1 MLNVSKT
8 ILFSTALS
16 LIPLTA
22 HSKIYSDQIVL
33 DNLGED
39 VCRSDYRPLTHT
51 EAQEHKTALISRMN
65 VWDIAGLQDDW
76 VIMGSGYHGLIK
88 RDQDSDDT
96 WCYPNHPDAGLPYYQ
111 EQAIEEH
118 NNIEVQRALVSDNAS
133 FIRPLSYLAHNLGY
147 AWVGGDNGRYVGQD
161 MDIKQLNDGWEIKGN
176 SDGSCSGER
185 SEEKTTI
192 RVDNFSYTLDS
203 TAFSHG
209 EVDEPEQALINTVSA
224 YAINDGDEPK
234 QIMVDLHFE
243 QSTQWRKTN
252 SFDLSES
259 VVINENFTW
268 PQFGKTDV
276 TVVLEQDQRF
286 SDTNNGSRSE
296 PTERQAIITVPA
308 NSVLPFRVEFYRSS
322 ISYPYR
328 IKANMS
334 YDVNFTGFLRYSG
347 NALSSHPTNRPTI
360 SHTFTMGANS
370 EEQANIRYQ
379 WDHRYIPG
387 EMKWWDW
394 SWAINEYGLS
404 SMQYAAGA
412 SVRPF
417 YSHVP
422 GQFYAKSQ
430 YSGMIDI
437 GAEHSVDS
445 FDAVGVL
452 TNHKTYHAGDVTV
465 VTDFAPE
472 ALDRLGY
479 HDAQLMITP
488 IQH

>member
-16 LIPLTA
+16 LTPLTA

-39 VCRSDYRPLTHT
+39 ICRSDYRPLNNT

-65 VWDIAGLQDDW
+65 VWDIAGLKNDW

-88 RDQDSDDT
+88 HGQPSDNT
-96 WCYPNHPDAGLPYYQ
+96 WCYPNTPDAGLPYY
-111 EQAIEEH
+111 EAQAIET
-118 NNIEVQRALVSDNAS
+118 NNNLDVQRALVSDNTN

-161 MDIKQLNDGWEIKGN
+161 MAIKPLNNGWEIKGN
-176 SDGSCSGER
+176 SDRSCTGDR
-185 SEEKTTI
+185 CDEKTKITI
-192 RVDNFSYTLDS
+192 DNFSYTLDS
-203 TAFSHG
+203 NAFSHG
-209 EVDEPEQALINTVSA
+209 NVSEPEQTLINTVSA
-224 YAINDGDEPK
+224 YAINDSDEPK
-234 QIMVDLHFE
+234 QIIVDLHFE

-252 SFDLSES
+252 SFDLSDS
-259 VVINENFTW
+259 VMLKENFTW
-268 PQFGKTDV
+268 PLVGKTDV

-296 PTERQAIITVPA
+296 PTELQAIITVPA

-328 IKANMS
+328 IKTNIG
-334 YDVNFTGFLRYSG
+334 YDVNFTGFLRFSG
-347 NALSSHPTNRPTI
+347 NALSNHPTNRPTV
-360 SHTFTMGANS
+360 SHTFTMGTNS
-370 EEQANIRYQ
+370 EKQANIRYQ

-394 SWAINEYGLS
+394 SWAINTNGLS

-412 SVRPF
+412 SLRPF
-417 YSHVP
+417 YTHVS
-422 GQFYAKSQ
+422 GQFSAESQ
-430 YSGMIDI
+430 YSGLIDI
-437 GAEHSVDS
+437 GEEHSVDS
-445 FDAVGVL
+445 FDAMSAL
-452 TNHKTYHAGDVTV
+452 NNHKIYYVGDVQV
-465 VTDFAPE
+465 ITDFDSEILAQ
-472 ALDRLGY
+472 LGY
-479 HDAQLMITP
+479 EDAQLMINP
-488 IQH
+488 IQR